1 MKWDSTEP
9 YQNQFNYNNADQTVS
24 FAEENGKLMRCHT
37 LLWHSQL
44 PSWVSQIY
52 DRSTMISA
60 LQNHI
65 SNVAGHFQG
74 KCYAWDVVNEI
85 LNEDGCVSD
94 WQKPCTVSNIC

>member
-9 YQNQFNYNNADQTVS
+9 NRGQFNFNNADQTVS
-24 FAEENGKLMRCHT
+24 FATSNGKLMRCHT

-52 DRSTMISA
+52 DKNTMISV

-65 SNVAGHFQG
+65 ANVAGHFKG

-85 LNEDGCVSD
+85 LNEYVL
-94 WQKPCTVSNIC
+94 VIL